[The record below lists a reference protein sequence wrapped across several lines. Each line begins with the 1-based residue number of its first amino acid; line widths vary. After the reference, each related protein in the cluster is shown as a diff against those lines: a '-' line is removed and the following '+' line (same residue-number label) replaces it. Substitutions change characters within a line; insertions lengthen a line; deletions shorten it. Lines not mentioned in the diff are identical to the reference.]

1 VFAQQP
7 DANTVPTHEPLRL
20 QVVVYAQPDDI
31 VRVLDSHP
39 SVAALVANEW
49 IALAAIDPATGE
61 AYSLGTDMQWRGW
74 LGDYT
79 ERTDDA
85 INVMTGEA

>member
-1 VFAQQP
+1 
-7 DANTVPTHEPLRL
+7 
-20 QVVVYAQPDDI
+20 
-31 VRVLDSHP
+31 
-39 SVAALVANEW
+39 LVANEW